1 MPCRPIAGVIG
12 GAFTRAAGRSLLAAL
27 LIAPWVAAA
36 APAEVSLQEA
46 IRRATQHTPLLEA
59 RRAAVEAALAPVEAD
74 HGPGLHRVVTFA
86 ALPGVLGPHPPPDTP
101 APATPATPANYPLK
115 GGTP

>member
-1 MPCRPIAGVIG
+1 MPCRSYAGVIG
-12 GAFTRAAGRSLLAAL
+12 SAFTRAAGRSLLAAL

-59 RRAAVEAALAPVEAD
+59 RRAAVEAAREES
-74 HGPGLHRVVTFA
+74 HRA
-86 ALPGVLGPHPPPDTP
+86 GALPDPMLSIGIDNLPITGRD
-101 APATPATPANYPLK
+101 AWSGQLLSSIQN
-115 GGTP
+115 